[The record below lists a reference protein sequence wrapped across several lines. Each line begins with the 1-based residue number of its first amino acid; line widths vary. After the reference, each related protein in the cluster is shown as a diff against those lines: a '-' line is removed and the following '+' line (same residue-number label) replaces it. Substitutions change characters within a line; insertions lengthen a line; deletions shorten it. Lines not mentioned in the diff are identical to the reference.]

1 MSKLSLPFLA
11 TKTSAYL
18 GLAVS
23 FLGTALSYFSTYSPI
38 VLPLL
43 SPKAASTIGH
53 VAAVVGT
60 VQATISGSIIPRVNA
75 IAAFTPGFVTVPA
88 PVPPSPPA
96 AA

>member
-23 FLGTALSYFSTYSPI
+23 FLGTALSYFSTYAPI

-53 VAAVVGT
+53 VAAAVGT
-60 VQATISGSIIPRVNA
+60 VQAAISGSIIPRVNA
-75 IAAFTPGFVTVPA
+75 IAAFTNPIVPSA
-88 PVPPSPPA
+88 PPSPPA